1 MTGITRF
8 VLMGLLFG
16 IIPMIIT
23 AGCIVP
29 GKPVDTGLL
38 EGVATISPLCPV
50 EPCHISDEARAAAYA
65 ARHLV
70 ITAEGPLPRIYEV
83 PFSSDGLYRIALPG
97 GRYQVD
103 LAKNGID
110 RSPGIP
116 ATVTI
121 KQGETVTI
129 NLSIDTGIR

>member
-1 MTGITRF
+1 MTGIKRF
-8 VLMGLLFG
+8 VSMGLLLG

-29 GKPVDTGLL
+29 GKTVETGLL
-38 EGVATISPLCPV
+38 EGVATIGPLCPV
-50 EPCHISDEARAAAYA
+50 EPCHISDETHAAAYA

-70 ITAEGPLPRIYEV
+70 ITGEGPIPRIYEV
-83 PFSSDGLYRIALPG
+83 PFSSDGHYRVALPVG
-97 GRYQVD
+97 LYQVD

-110 RSPGIP
+110 RSPDIP

>member
-1 MTGITRF
+1 MTGIKRF
-8 VLMGLLFG
+8 VLMGLLLG

-38 EGVATISPLCPV
+38 VGVATIGPLCPV

-70 ITAEGPLPRIYEV
+70 ITGEGPLTRIYEV
-83 PFSSDGLYRIALPG
+83 PFSSDGHYRVALPE
-97 GRYQVD
+97 GRYKVD
-103 LAKNGID
+103 IAKNGIEQ
-110 RSPGIP
+110 SPDLP
-116 ATVTI
+116 KTMTI
-121 KQGETVTI
+121 KKGETVII